1 MSNPLDKA
9 VSPLSSRMNNDK
21 LFMVPR
27 GRGAQVAHAIL
38 EGTRNLPA
46 HEIMA
51 GIAILFSAVA
61 PRFSG
66 GPEELYHIG
75 RKIIDSKDVDHG
87 HDDALVDSLQDW
99 AKLTF
104 RHEAII

>member
-1 MSNPLDKA
+1 MNPLDNKA
-9 VSPLSSRMNNDK
+9 SPLSTRLDNDK

-27 GRGAQVAHAIL
+27 GRAAAVAHAIL
-38 EGTRNLPA
+38 EGTRNVPG

-51 GIAILFSAVA
+51 GIAVLFAGVA

-66 GPEELYHIG
+66 GPEGLYHIG
-75 RKIIDSKDVDHG
+75 RKILDSKDVDHG

-104 RHEAII
+104 RHDAII